1 MPATLHDVAEAAGV
15 SIATVSRVLNN
26 SSHPVNAATRARIL
40 ETAEKLDY
48 RPNVMARGLRTDRT
62 HAIGVI
68 TDDITSPFSPLI
80 IRGIQ
85 DRLKQAG
92 YTCVIVSADWDPD
105 IEQEAIHDL
114 VSRSI
119 DGVIFV
125 ESWHR
130 SANETLDLAGRPY
143 VFVHRQFDV
152 GYRYSVAPDEVY
164 GAKLAVDHLLQL
176 GHVRIGFVNGPT
188 HYYASTDRLQG
199 YREAIAPSGIA
210 FDEQLVARGDWEAAS
225 GYAAMQQI
233 LAASTLP
240 TAVFVAND
248 HMALGAIYAIW
259 DAGLNVPADIAIV
272 AYDDRPIAAIF
283 RPSLTTVT
291 LPCYEMGQAS
301 AELLLDR
308 MADKD
313 EPIGE
318 VKIRGR
324 LIVRES
330 CGAGAGDS

>member
-130 SANETLDLAGRPY
+130 SANETLDLAGTPY

-164 GAKLAVDHLLQL
+164 GAQAGRGSSVAIGPCPYWLRQRTDPLLRFNRSPS
-176 GHVRIGFVNGPT
+176 RI
-188 HYYASTDRLQG
+188 
-199 YREAIAPSGIA
+199 SG
-210 FDEQLVARGDWEAAS
+210 S
-225 GYAAMQQI
+225 
-233 LAASTLP
+233 
-240 TAVFVAND
+240 
-248 HMALGAIYAIW
+248 H
-259 DAGLNVPADIAIV
+259 
-272 AYDDRPIAAIF
+272 RPI
-283 RPSLTTVT
+283 
-291 LPCYEMGQAS
+291 GH
-301 AELLLDR
+301 
-308 MADKD
+308 
-313 EPIGE
+313 
-318 VKIRGR
+318 R
-324 LIVRES
+324 LR
-330 CGAGAGDS
+330 